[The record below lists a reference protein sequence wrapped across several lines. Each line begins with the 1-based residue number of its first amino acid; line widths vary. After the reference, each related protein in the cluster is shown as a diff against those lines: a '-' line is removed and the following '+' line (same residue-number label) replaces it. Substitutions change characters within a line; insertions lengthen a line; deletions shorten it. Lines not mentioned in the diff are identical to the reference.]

1 MVYSDLLFFLG
12 LLPCTVLLSF
22 LDRSTEYK
30 NLILVITSVI
40 FFTWAVPAK
49 VCLLFVTIIFEYI
62 FGLGIA
68 KTREN
73 RRPAAAAILAA
84 DFLMNAG
91 VFLVFAHNYLF
102 DSIDALHFSKALI
115 PIGVSFY
122 TVRGFSY
129 CYDVFKGKCKAEKNI
144 FCLLVYM
151 ISYHFMLVG
160 PVVRYGDIEPA
171 IRNRTVTGKGIRD
184 GLNRFII
191 GLAKAVLIANV
202 FSRMKLAGLNS
213 QEITLIGCWFGMIA
227 FFAEIYFLFTGM
239 SDMAWGLGRMN
250 GFDYP
255 KNYSDMGI
263 SGLFGG
269 LLKTFNTT
277 LVNFFEEVFSDI
289 AKDRKVLSVI
299 CTVFCCIAVAM
310 WYDCRLNFII
320 VGAAVGI
327 IAALEKYVYGK
338 KLEKAPAAVRFIYI
352 LILCVLLFG
361 GLYFSS
367 LYGYRK
373 WLLALVG
380 VGTKYSLSVAM
391 KYAVLNNITL
401 ILIAF
406 VSVCPAIR
414 KPLMSAVGKYAERS
428 PRAYGQVRILKTVL
442 SAATLLLCIITIAA
456 RLTAA

>member
-30 NLILVITSVI
+30 NLILVITSVV

-49 VCLLFVTIIFEYI
+49 VCLLFVTIIFEYL

-68 KTREN
+68 KTREDH
-73 RRPAAAAILAA
+73 RSASAAILAL

-102 DSIDALHFSKALI
+102 ESIDALHFSKALI

-129 CYDVFKGKCKAEKNI
+129 CYDVFKGSCKAEKNI

-151 ISYHFMLVG
+151 ISYHFMLAG

-171 IRNRTVTGKGIRD
+171 IRKRTVSGQSIRE

-191 GLAKAVLIANV
+191 GLGKAVLIASV
-202 FSRMKLAGLNS
+202 FSRMRLAGLNS
-213 QEITLIGCWFGMIA
+213 HEITLIGCWFGMIA
-227 FFAEIYFLFTGM
+227 YFAEIYFLFTGM
-239 SDMAWGLGRMN
+239 SDMAWGLGKMN

-263 SGLFGG
+263 NGLFGG
-269 LLKTFNTT
+269 LLRTFNST
-277 LVNFFEEVFSDI
+277 LVKFFEEVFSDI
-289 AKDRKVLSVI
+289 SKNKKALSII
-299 CTVFCCIAVAM
+299 CTVLCSVAIAM
-310 WYDCRLNFII
+310 WYECRLNFII

-327 IAALEKYVYGK
+327 IVALEKYVYGK
-338 KLEKAPAAVRFIYI
+338 KLAKAPAAVRFIYI
-352 LILCVLLFG
+352 LLLCVAVFG
-361 GLYFSS
+361 GLYFNTF
-367 LYGYRK
+367 YGYRK

-391 KYAVLNNITL
+391 KNAVLNNITL

-406 VSVCPAIR
+406 ISVCPTIR
-414 KPLMSAVGKYAERS
+414 KPLMSAVDKYSERS
-428 PRAYGQVRILKTVL
+428 PQAYGQVRILKTAAAAAVL
-442 SAATLLLCIITIAA
+442 LMCIITIAA
-456 RLTAA
+456 KINAA